1 MRILWTNQSFFISAY
16 HCYTTLKFVL
26 DVGPVSNL
34 TIISSKMFYNT
45 GPIDQ
50 FQCFKNLPMEKIG
63 TRERHQ
69 IKLPKRFYHCHYET
83 QKDVQYTSLIRQ
95 KRAVLVF
102 DREPI
107 GNERQ
112 TALCGQKYIFSIL
125 VLSNLLVSSVYCNGQ
140 LQPMK
145 LIDTKL

>member
-1 MRILWTNQSFFISAY
+1 
-16 HCYTTLKFVL
+16 
-26 DVGPVSNL
+26 
-34 TIISSKMFYNT
+34 MFYNT

-69 IKLPKRFYHCHYET
+69 IKLPKRFYHRHYET
-83 QKDVQYTSLIRQ
+83 QKDVQYTSFFHLMLASDKGVYLFLTILIRQ

-125 VLSNLLVSSVYCNGQ
+125 VLSNLLVFTAMGSFSQCNS
-140 LQPMK
+140 
-145 LIDTKL
+145 LILNYNSFTIR